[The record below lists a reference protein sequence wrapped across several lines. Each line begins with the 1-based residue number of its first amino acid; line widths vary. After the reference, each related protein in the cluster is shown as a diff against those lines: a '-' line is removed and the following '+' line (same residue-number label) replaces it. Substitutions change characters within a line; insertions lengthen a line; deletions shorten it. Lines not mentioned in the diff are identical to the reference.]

1 MTKIYLA
8 AYMEPE
14 NHGPGR
20 KIAITDTKPKNF
32 EVDAAFTFF
41 IPPKDLIKKYRENQ
55 LQDQKTASEAF
66 SNGYKDQLKKFFDEA
81 KGHAKKAGQDVK
93 ELLPFKDGDTLLCW
107 ERRGFRSFRTILA
120 DYLIEVG
127 YEIELR

>member
-1 MTKIYLA
+1 MKIYLA

-41 IPPKDLIKKYRENQ
+41 IPPKHLINSYRETQLKNQ
-55 LQDQKTASEAF
+55 KEAEQDF

-81 KGHAKKAGQDVK
+81 RENAKLAGQDVK

-107 ERRGFRSFRTILA
+107 ERKGFRSYRTILS
-120 DYLIEVG
+120 DYLNEVG
-127 YEIELR
+127 YEVELQ